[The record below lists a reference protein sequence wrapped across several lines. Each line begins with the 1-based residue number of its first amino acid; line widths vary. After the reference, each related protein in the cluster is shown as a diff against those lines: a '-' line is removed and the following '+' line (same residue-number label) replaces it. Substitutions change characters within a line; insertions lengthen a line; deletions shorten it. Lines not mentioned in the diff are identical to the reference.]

1 MAEQNLFFRWLY
13 RLLALGALGLL
24 LVIAY
29 AIVAGELSS
38 RRWQHRNT
46 VAVQQPTADGR
57 KRVEELRF
65 GDLQPIR
72 GSAIRLIKVESE
84 VERGKRLGLSSGG
97 YGWNFRT
104 RNLVFLPPGGGAGHW
119 LFKDNDQ
126 YLGDIDQLCICKDGT
141 KGPTLALY
149 FEIAQ
154 GDGSGRPDGVNPA
167 ATHAD
172 GSGYA
177 VLGKPVT
184 RVLDKD
190 VSEDGK
196 TLGLLVEDQG
206 KLLYRQFSLETF
218 APLQEQL
225 VTQLQR
231 E

>member
-1 MAEQNLFFRWLY
+1 MSEQNQFFRWLY

-29 AIVAGELSS
+29 VIIAGELSS

-46 VAVQQPTADGR
+46 VAVQQPTVDGQG
-57 KRVEELRF
+57 KVEELRF
-65 GDLQPIR
+65 GDLQQIR
-72 GSAIRLIKVESE
+72 GSAIRLVKVESE

-104 RNLVFLPPGGGAGHW
+104 RNLVFLPPGGGPGRW

-126 YLGDIDQLCICKDGT
+126 YLSDIVQLCICKDEA

-154 GDGSGRPDGVNPA
+154 GDGSGRPEGVSPA

-177 VLGKPVT
+177 VLGRSVT

-206 KLLYRQFSLETF
+206 KLMYRQFSLETF
-218 APLQEQL
+218 AQLQEQL